1 MDGGSEHSQNMFQS
15 AHQLSLKS
23 KMKSFKNITIPPRM
37 IIARRVTSLS
47 SEPSMHMHSH
57 LNHQQHHHH
66 LHNNNNAHHH
76 PRVITGDD
84 LFEKFLP
91 NAAAEDDSNPY
102 ASDEFRMYEFKVRKC
117 TRSRSHDWTECPF
130 AHPGEKARRRCPRR
144 FIYSGDLCPD
154 FREGY
159 CFRGDHC
166 EFAHGVFEHWL
177 HPSRY
182 RTQACK
188 DGTTCQRKICFFA
201 HTPAQL
207 RSHLNNTGG
216 IGGSCGRHRGIPHPV
231 TPSPT
236 SILDTRNMMSPPFSP
251 VQSGGGFSPVSC
263 VSSRLS
269 RTEPAGNGGYNEL
282 VHNMQAMNLNAGE
295 QAPNVNPALIDSF
308 AACNDQQQL
317 MFSPSTSSSASASG
331 SGLVRPKDGSYTAT
345 YNEDMFGNDGAMA
358 RLDFEWVNDLLI

>member
-1 MDGGSEHSQNMFQS
+1 MDGGSEHGQNMFQS

-37 IIARRVTSLS
+37 ILARRLTSLS
-47 SEPSMHMHSH
+47 SEPSIGSS
-57 LNHQQHHHH
+57 
-66 LHNNNNAHHH
+66 NNNNAHYHS
-76 PRVITGDD
+76 RVITGDD
-84 LFEKFLP
+84 LLEKFLP

-130 AHPGEKARRRCPRR
+130 AHPGEKARRRCQRR

-201 HTPAQL
+201 HT
-207 RSHLNNTGG
+207 
-216 IGGSCGRHRGIPHPV
+216 
-231 TPSPT
+231 
-236 SILDTRNMMSPPFSP
+236 SILDTPPFSP
-251 VQSGGGFSPVSC
+251 VHSGGGFSPASR

-269 RTEPAGNGGYNEL
+269 RTEPAGNNYEL
-282 VHNMQAMNLNAGE
+282 VHNMQAMNLNAGD
-295 QAPNVNPALIDSF
+295 QAPNVNPAWMDSSE
-308 AACNDQQQL
+308 QRL
-317 MFSPSTSSSASASG
+317 MFSPSTNSSLPHLDQVWFVPKTVVTPPHIMKTCL
-331 SGLVRPKDGSYTAT
+331 GLMVQWLVQILNG
-345 YNEDMFGNDGAMA
+345 
-358 RLDFEWVNDLLI
+358 